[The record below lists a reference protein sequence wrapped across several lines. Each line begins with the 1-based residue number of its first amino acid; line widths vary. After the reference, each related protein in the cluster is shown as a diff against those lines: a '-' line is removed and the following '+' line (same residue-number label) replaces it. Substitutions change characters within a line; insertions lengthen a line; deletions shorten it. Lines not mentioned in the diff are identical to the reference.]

1 MRVNLPAPV
10 TSTVEVLT
18 VPSTNSTFA
27 ALLITTSFVFAIVTS
42 VILISP
48 VPEVSIPIAFEAIET
63 LLKATSASVF
73 GPYLNAAP
81 ALLITVP
88 ERAPV
93 RSLA

>member
-10 TSTVEVLT
+10 TSTVVEST

-27 ALLITTSFVFAIVTS
+27 ALLITTSFVFAMVTS

-48 VPEVSIPIAFEAIET
+48 APEVSIPTAFEEIAM
-63 LLKATSASVF
+63 LSKVTSASVF

-81 ALLITVP
+81 ALLTTEPESVP
-88 ERAPV
+88 V
-93 RSLA
+93 ISLA